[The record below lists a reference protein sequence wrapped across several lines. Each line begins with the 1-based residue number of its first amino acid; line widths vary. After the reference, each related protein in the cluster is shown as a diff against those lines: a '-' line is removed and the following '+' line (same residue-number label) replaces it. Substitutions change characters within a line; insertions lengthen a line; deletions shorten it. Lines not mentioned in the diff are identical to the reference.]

1 VHFLNEP
8 RKHHYV
14 PVVFQMQFVNERGL
28 LWVYDRVKRSFEERH
43 PSVICC
49 QNDLYTVKPQGA
61 PKDRRL
67 ESLALAQVDGDCA
80 TGIRTLIS
88 PLAGLPGHYVSSLVS
103 YFVGLQYSR
112 LPSMREFVTTMWEQ
126 SIKENMRLTAVNE
139 GRMQSVIN
147 QYERDTGDKISVSAK
162 TMVEAIQHD
171 RLKVVVSE
179 TPFLKYV
186 FDTAK
191 IVADTVIRASW
202 EVLRTPAGTGFILC
216 DAPVVVVPRQGVPHV
231 GFHVPGTVTYV
242 PLTRSDCLRLSNPSR
257 YRRLRY
263 RDVDSET
270 VALINQNIAASSDRF
285 VMGPSKQELETVVE
299 LSGSATSYAT
309 PRVTFGRYGQ
319 TDDESYGILT
329 VNPRNYFYLPD
340 GCIP

>member
-1 VHFLNEP
+1 MNEP

-14 PVVFQMQFVNERGL
+14 PVVYQKRFVNERGL
-28 LWVYDRVKRSFEERH
+28 LWVYDRLKRSFAERH

-49 QNDLYTVKPQGA
+49 QNELYSVKPEGA
-61 PKDRRL
+61 PRDRRL
-67 ESLALAQVDGDCA
+67 ESVVLSQVDGDCA
-80 TGIRTLIS
+80 TGIRTLIA

-147 QYERDTGDKISVSAK
+147 QHERDTGDKISVSAK
-162 TMVEAIQHD
+162 TMVEAIRHD

-179 TPFLKYV
+179 TPFLRYV

-202 EVLRTPAGTGFILC
+202 EVLRAPAGAGFILC
-216 DAPVVVVPRQGVPHV
+216 DAPVVVVPQQGVRHV

-242 PLTRSDCLRLSNPSR
+242 PVTRYDCLRLSNPSR

-263 RDVDSET
+263 TDVDSET
-270 VALINQNIAASSDRF
+270 VTNINQNIAASSDRF
-285 VMGPSKQELETVVE
+285 IMGPAQQELETVVA
-299 LSGSATSYAT
+299 LSGCTAPYAT
-309 PRVTFGRYGQ
+309 ARVTFERYGQ
-319 TDDESYGILT
+319 TDDESFGILT

-340 GCIP
+340 GHIP